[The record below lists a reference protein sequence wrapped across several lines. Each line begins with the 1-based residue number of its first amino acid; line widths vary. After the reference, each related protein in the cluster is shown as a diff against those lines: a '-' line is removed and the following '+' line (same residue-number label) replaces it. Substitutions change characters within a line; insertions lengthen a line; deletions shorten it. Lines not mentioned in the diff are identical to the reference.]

1 MRALIVQTGRL
12 ISPFDEA
19 PSRATYAGTTMG
31 QAVRDALTRRGMD
44 VVEIGPDA
52 PLPALD
58 AATRETLLR
67 QVYADTKLP
76 DKPRNVLGLAKDI
89 PVAQMEALLRKA
101 APVNEDTV
109 RQLALDRGIA
119 VRDALLARGL
129 PSERLF
135 LAAPRPHAQ
144 IGRAH
149 V

>member
-1 MRALIVQTGRL
+1 MARPICDGLRVIDAI
-12 ISPFDEA
+12 PEHE
-19 PSRATYAGTTMG
+19 G
-31 QAVRDALTRRGMD
+31 QHYIA
-44 VVEIGPDA
+44 
-52 PLPALD
+52 
-58 AATRETLLR
+58 LLR

-135 LAAPRPHAQ
+135 LAAPRPHALTPPTGEGTAAGAKDSQ
-144 IGRAH
+144 PWQPSAQLSLDTR
-149 V
+149 

>member
-1 MRALIVQTGRL
+1 VLAEQRRLALREGA
-12 ISPFDEA
+12 A
-19 PSRATYAGTTMG
+19 P
-31 QAVRDALTRRGMD
+31 DAL
-44 VVEIGPDA
+44 
-52 PLPALD
+52 LPALD
-58 AATRETLLR
+58 AATRETLLK

-101 APVNEDTV
+101 APVNDDTA

-135 LAAPRPHAQ
+135 LAAPKSHAASAASGREPPGGRRTPRP
-144 IGRAH
+144 GSP
-149 V
+149 VPS